1 MPRATLEAYELA
13 DLLAATKE
21 LDATK
26 IKDLLQSLQSSF
38 NLTDD
43 PERFNEVYAEDNA
56 VVIDPMN
63 GGKRRIVIIE
73 EEDV

>member
-1 MPRATLEAYELA
+1 MPRATLEAHELA

-21 LDATK
+21 MDATK
-26 IKDLLQSLQSSF
+26 IKDLLQSLQSSL
-38 NLTDD
+38 NLTDN
-43 PERFNEVYAEDNA
+43 PEDFNEVYADDNA

-73 EEDV
+73 EEE